1 MQSRRAAR
9 EAWPKAI
16 IAATILTVFV
26 CDTVTDLEIAAAVFY
41 IVPILM
47 SVRLL
52 NRRHVILLAATCV
65 ALTILSSVLTASGS
79 REAGLIN
86 LAISTAA
93 IIVTTYL
100 GLRMIASEAAFHEAR
115 AQLLRLSRISNLGE
129 LVTSI
134 AHEVNQPLAAVTA
147 SAGACRRWL
156 DADPPNIA
164 KAQESAE
171 RVVDAANL
179 ASEVIARVRRL
190 SRRHAPLREP
200 IAINTVITECAALA
214 QGEVERSGTT
224 LLLDLKSNLP
234 VIVGDRVQIQ
244 QVVSN
249 LLLNA
254 LDALETVDPA
264 IRTIEVSSRLQ
275 ADGMIAIACADNGSG
290 LGKEARERLWEP
302 FWTSKEGGT
311 GLGLTISQTIVE
323 GHNGQLDYLDTPGGG
338 TTFTVLL
345 PGSNGE

>member
-1 MQSRRAAR
+1 MQSRRAGR
-9 EAWPKAI
+9 QAWPKAI

-47 SVRLL
+47 SVRLS
-52 NRRHVILLAATCV
+52 NRRPVILLAATCV
-65 ALTILSSVLTASGS
+65 ALTILSSVLTTSGS

-134 AHEVNQPLAAVTA
+134 AHEVNQPLAAAAA
-147 SAGACRRWL
+147 SASACRRWL
-156 DADPPNIA
+156 DADPPNVA
-164 KAQESAE
+164 KAHESAE
-171 RVVDAANL
+171 RIIGSANL

-190 SRRHAPLREP
+190 SRSHAPLREP
-200 IAINTVITECAALA
+200 IAINTVITECATLA
-214 QGEVERSGTT
+214 QREIERSETT
-224 LLLDLKSNLP
+224 LLLDLRSNLP
-234 VIVGDRVQIQ
+234 VIFADRVQIQ
-244 QVVSN
+244 QVISN

-264 IRTIEVSSRLQ
+264 IRKIEVSSRLQ
-275 ADGMIAIACADNGSG
+275 ADGMIAIACADNGRG

-338 TTFTVLL
+338 TTFRVLL